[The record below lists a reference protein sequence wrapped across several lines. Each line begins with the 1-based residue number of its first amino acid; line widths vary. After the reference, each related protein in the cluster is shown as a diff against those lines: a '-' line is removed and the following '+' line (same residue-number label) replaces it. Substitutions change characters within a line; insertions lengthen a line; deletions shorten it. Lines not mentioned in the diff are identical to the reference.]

1 MSRRFCTPEKIGL
14 AAEDAVVAKA
24 IQSPTTVTAAVKHL
38 GVGGMLNLLRGASGA
53 GKTGIMSTAYPAVQ
67 NLLLAARGLGLGA
80 VLTTP
85 HLFSPG
91 AYERILGLPKNVT
104 LTAVIPVG
112 YPMGKFGPVKRP
124 DPATVVRWD
133 HY

>member
-1 MSRRFCTPEKIGL
+1 
-14 AAEDAVVAKA
+14 
-24 IQSPTTVTAAVKHL
+24 
-38 GVGGMLNLLRGASGA
+38 
-53 GKTGIMSTAYPAVQ
+53 MSTASPAVQ

-85 HLFSPG
+85 PWFSPG

-112 YPMGKFGPVKRP
+112 YPKGKFGPVRRP
-124 DPATVVRWD
+124 DPASLVRWD
-133 HY
+133 RY